1 MVPRSGGRLRS
12 VTLAGAMDDSELQFG
27 HFRLDLV
34 RRVLL
39 HDGIPVRLGPRA
51 TNLFL
56 VLVQRRGS
64 VVSKAEL
71 FDLVWPGLIVEENN
85 LQQHISALRKLFGPQ
100 AIATVPGRG
109 YLLTLSPDGEVS
121 TGHDRGRNPG
131 VVAGDAPAR
140 TTQLPGGAPLIGRN
154 AELSELRERVHK
166 HAVVTVVGPGGI
178 GKTRLALA
186 VAQTCHAEFG
196 DGVCLADLS
205 VLTDSGQAT
214 AAVAQA
220 LGIVLPLEPAAIGR
234 HAQTIAAALRG
245 RELLLVLDNCEHVL
259 DAVATLVDVLRE
271 RAPDARVLATSQE
284 PLHVAGEQ
292 VFRLAPLDLPS
303 LMGTADVAHDAEAAI
318 QSGAVQLFLARAQAV
333 DRRFF
338 PTPDVLPTVVDIC
351 RRLDGLPLAIELA
364 AARLPLLGV
373 HGLQQRLDERLGVL
387 GSQRGRG
394 PRRQQTI
401 RAALTWS
408 HALLNRDEQIVWR
421 RLGVFS
427 GGFSLDL
434 AQQVLVDADFAS
446 ESVLDHLGALID
458 KSLLIAESGDDSR
471 FPRYR
476 LLEPA
481 RAFAL
486 AQLEQANELD
496 ALRLRHAKA
505 MGEVLQSYDDLVNH
519 ERRFDVV
526 VGRMA
531 ADLDNLRAAMRW
543 LADLVAPQSAI
554 AAVDLRVVRL
564 LAITLAAHGDW
575 LWSEVDS
582 FGEGLRFCRLARGC
596 LGDDVPV
603 ALSARLR
610 LAHQLLA
617 RTRLRP
623 AAEWAVDAPLAL
635 KGFREV
641 GDRVGLYRALCALGG
656 APRAVVGDDESIAL
670 LQEAERLESPDWSPV
685 LRRRRQAA
693 LEWCHDQAGRDE
705 ACREAGL
712 RSVALAR
719 EAGGV
724 GEIAALGNLADTE
737 FALGLVDEAIKSCQ
751 RAIVVATDLRRPE
764 EAFNAFQHVV
774 PALLERGS
782 VAEAEAAIRQGRNL
796 LVRSLGSASGM
807 LMPLAL
813 LTLNRGDGRLAL
825 QLVGC
830 ADRARSDEGLDL
842 HSPERRIREA
852 IVVGMRSVLSEAQIS
867 ALLESGALWNADQG
881 FAVGGL
887 G

>member
-1 MVPRSGGRLRS
+1 
-12 VTLAGAMDDSELQFG
+12 MDDFELQFG
-27 HFRLDLV
+27 RFRLDLS

-39 HDGIPVRLGPRA
+39 HDGAPVRLGPRA
-51 TNLFL
+51 TDLLLAL
-56 VLVQRRGS
+56 VRRRGS
-64 VVSKAEL
+64 AVSKAEL
-71 FDLVWPGLIVEENN
+71 FDIVWPGLVVEENN

-109 YLLTLSPDGEVS
+109 YLFSLAPDGEPP
-121 TGHDRGRNPG
+121 TGHDRAREPG
-131 VVAGDAPAR
+131 TSDDDVATR
-140 TTQLPGGAPLIGRN
+140 TTPVPVGAALIGRD
-154 AELSELRERVHK
+154 AELTELRERVRM

-186 VAQTCHAEFG
+186 IAQACGADFG
-196 DGVCLADLS
+196 DGVCVADLS
-205 VLTDSGQAT
+205 VVNDEGQAM

-220 LGIVLPLEPAAIGR
+220 LGIVLPVASPAAGDS
-234 HAQTIAAALRG
+234 AGTIATALRR

-259 DAVATLVDVLRE
+259 DSVAALVDALRQ
-271 RAPDARVLATSQE
+271 RALRARVLATSQE
-284 PLHVAGEQ
+284 PLHVADEQ
-292 VFRLAPLDLPS
+292 VFRLAPLDVPPPIDAAEV
-303 LMGTADVAHDAEAAI
+303 TDDAVAAMR
-318 QSGAVQLFLARAQAV
+318 SGAVQLFVARARAA
-333 DRRFF
+333 DRRFS
-338 PTPDVLPTVVDIC
+338 PTPDVLPAVVDIC

-387 GSQRGRG
+387 GARRGRG
-394 PRRQQTI
+394 PSRQQTI

-408 HALLNRDEQIVWR
+408 HALLKRDEQIVWR
-421 RLGVFS
+421 RLAVFS

-434 AQQVLVDADFAS
+434 AHRVLVDADLAA

-458 KSLLIAESGDDSR
+458 KSLLVVEANEDPR
-471 FPRYR
+471 RPRYR

-486 AQLEQANELD
+486 AQLEQADELD
-496 ALRLRHAKA
+496 MLRLRHAKA
-505 MGEVLQSYDDLVNH
+505 LGELLQAYDEVVVH

-526 VGRMA
+526 VRRMA

-543 LADLVAPQSAI
+543 LADLIAHPSATGSVDPRVA
-554 AAVDLRVVRL
+554 RL
-564 LAITLAAHGDW
+564 LAITLAAYGDW

-582 FGEGLRFCRLARGC
+582 FGEGLRFCRLARDC
-596 LGDDVPV
+596 LAEDVPV
-603 ALSARLR
+603 ALDARLR

-623 AAEWAVDAPLAL
+623 VSEWAVDAPLAL
-635 KGFREV
+635 KGFRQI

-656 APRAVVGDDESIAL
+656 APRAVVGDAESIAL
-670 LQEAERLESPDWSPV
+670 LREAEQLEAPEWSPV

-693 LEWCHDQAGRDE
+693 LEWCHDQGERDE

-712 RSVALAR
+712 RSVALAH

-737 FALGLVDEAIKSCQ
+737 FALGLVDDAIKSCR
-751 RAIVVATDLRRPE
+751 RAILMATELRRPE
-764 EAFNAFQHVV
+764 EAFNAFQHMV
-774 PALLERGS
+774 PALLDQGRLT
-782 VAEAEAAIRQGRNL
+782 EAEAAIRQGREL
-796 LVRSLGSASGM
+796 LVRSLGSAIGM
-807 LMPLAL
+807 LMPLAM
-813 LTLNRGDGRLAL
+813 LTLKRGDHHLAL

-830 ADRARSDEGLDL
+830 ADQARTDERLDM

-852 IVVGMRSVLSEAQIS
+852 IMAVMRPRLPEAEVS
-867 ALLESGALWNADQG
+867 ALLASGALWDANHG
-881 FAVGGL
+881 FAAGGL

>member
-1 MVPRSGGRLRS
+1 MV
-12 VTLAGAMDDSELQFG
+12 DSELQFG
-27 HFRLDLV
+27 RFRLDLA

-39 HDGIPVRLGPRA
+39 HDGVPVRLGPRA
-51 TNLFL
+51 TDLLL
-56 VLVQRRGS
+56 VLVQRRGA
-64 VVSKAEL
+64 VVSKTEL
-71 FDLVWPGLIVEENN
+71 FDLVWPGLVVEENN

-109 YLLTLSPDGEVS
+109 YLFALSPDGDS
-121 TGHDRGRNPG
+121 G
-131 VVAGDAPAR
+131 VVRDDAPAR
-140 TTQLPGGAPLIGRN
+140 TTQVPVGAPLIGRD
-154 AELSELRERVHK
+154 AEVSALCERVHR

-186 VAQTCHAEFG
+186 VAQTCHADFA
-196 DGVCLADLS
+196 DGVCVADLS
-205 VLTDSGQAT
+205 VLTDGEQAM

-220 LGIVLPLEPAAIGR
+220 LGIVLPLEPAPVGR
-234 HAQTIAAALRG
+234 HAQTMAVALRA

-271 RAPDARVLATSQE
+271 RAPQARVLATSQE
-284 PLHVAGEQ
+284 PLHVADEQ
-292 VFRLAPLDLPS
+292 VFRLAPLDVPLS
-303 LMGTADVAHDAEAAI
+303 GGTAAADPADA
-318 QSGAVQLFLARAQAV
+318 GAVQLFVARAQAV
-333 DRRFF
+333 DRHFSL
-338 PTPDVLPTVVDIC
+338 TSDVLPAVIDIC

-373 HGLQQRLDERLGVL
+373 QGLQQRLDERLGVL
-387 GSQRGRG
+387 GARPGRG
-394 PRRQQTI
+394 PLRQQTI

-421 RLGVFS
+421 RLGVFA

-434 AQQVLVDADFAS
+434 AHRVLVDVDFAP

-458 KSLLIAESGDDSR
+458 KSLLMAEAGGDPR
-471 FPRYR
+471 CPRYR

-486 AQLEQANELD
+486 TQLEQANELD
-496 ALRLRHAKA
+496 TLRLRHAKA
-505 MGEVLQSYDDLVNH
+505 LGDFLKSYDERVVH

-531 ADLDNLRAAMRW
+531 GELDNLRAAMRW
-543 LADLVAPQSAI
+543 LADLIAHPSAT
-554 AAVDLRVVRL
+554 AAVDRSAVRL
-564 LAITLAAHGDW
+564 LAITLAAYGDW

-582 FGEGLRFCRLARGC
+582 FGEGLRFCRLAREC
-596 LGDDVPV
+596 LDDDVPV

-610 LAHQLLA
+610 LSHQLLA

-635 KGFREV
+635 QGFREV

-670 LQEAERLESPDWSPV
+670 LHEAEQLEASEWSPV

-693 LEWCHDQAGRDE
+693 LEWCHDQGGRDE

-712 RSVALAR
+712 RSVALAH

-737 FALGLVDEAIKSCQ
+737 FALDLADDAIKSCR
-751 RAIVVATDLRRPE
+751 RAIAVATALQRPE
-764 EAFNAFQHVV
+764 EAFNAFQHMV
-774 PALLERGS
+774 PALLERGNLD
-782 VAEAEAAIRQGRNL
+782 EAETAIRQGRDL

-807 LMPLAL
+807 LMPLA
-813 LTLNRGDGRLAL
+813 
-825 QLVGC
+825 
-830 ADRARSDEGLDL
+830 
-842 HSPERRIREA
+842 
-852 IVVGMRSVLSEAQIS
+852 
-867 ALLESGALWNADQG
+867 
-881 FAVGGL
+881 
-887 G
+887 

>member
-1 MVPRSGGRLRS
+1 
-12 VTLAGAMDDSELQFG
+12 
-27 HFRLDLV
+27 
-34 RRVLL
+34 
-39 HDGIPVRLGPRA
+39 
-51 TNLFL
+51 
-56 VLVQRRGS
+56 
-64 VVSKAEL
+64 
-71 FDLVWPGLIVEENN
+71 
-85 LQQHISALRKLFGPQ
+85 
-100 AIATVPGRG
+100 
-109 YLLTLSPDGEVS
+109 
-121 TGHDRGRNPG
+121 
-131 VVAGDAPAR
+131 
-140 TTQLPGGAPLIGRN
+140 
-154 AELSELRERVHK
+154 
-166 HAVVTVVGPGGI
+166 
-178 GKTRLALA
+178 
-186 VAQTCHAEFG
+186 
-196 DGVCLADLS
+196 
-205 VLTDSGQAT
+205 
-214 AAVAQA
+214 
-220 LGIVLPLEPAAIGR
+220 
-234 HAQTIAAALRG
+234 
-245 RELLLVLDNCEHVL
+245 
-259 DAVATLVDVLRE
+259 
-271 RAPDARVLATSQE
+271 
-284 PLHVAGEQ
+284 
-292 VFRLAPLDLPS
+292 
-303 LMGTADVAHDAEAAI
+303 
-318 QSGAVQLFLARAQAV
+318 
-333 DRRFF
+333 
-338 PTPDVLPTVVDIC
+338 
-351 RRLDGLPLAIELA
+351 
-364 AARLPLLGV
+364 
-373 HGLQQRLDERLGVL
+373 
-387 GSQRGRG
+387 
-394 PRRQQTI
+394 
-401 RAALTWS
+401 
-408 HALLNRDEQIVWR
+408 
-421 RLGVFS
+421 
-427 GGFSLDL
+427 
-434 AQQVLVDADFAS
+434 
-446 ESVLDHLGALID
+446 
-458 KSLLIAESGDDSR
+458 
-471 FPRYR
+471 
-476 LLEPA
+476 
-481 RAFAL
+481 
-486 AQLEQANELD
+486 
-496 ALRLRHAKA
+496 
-505 MGEVLQSYDDLVNH
+505 
-519 ERRFDVV
+519 
-526 VGRMA
+526 
-531 ADLDNLRAAMRW
+531 
-543 LADLVAPQSAI
+543 
-554 AAVDLRVVRL
+554 
-564 LAITLAAHGDW
+564 
-575 LWSEVDS
+575 
-582 FGEGLRFCRLARGC
+582 
-596 LGDDVPV
+596 VPV

>member
-1 MVPRSGGRLRS
+1 
-12 VTLAGAMDDSELQFG
+12 MDDSELQFG
-27 HFRLDLV
+27 RFRLDRT

-39 HDGIPVRLGPRA
+39 HDGVPVRLGPRA
-51 TNLFL
+51 TDLLL
-56 VLVQRRGS
+56 VLVQRRGA

-71 FDLVWPGLIVEENN
+71 FDLVWPRLVVEENN

-109 YLLTLSPDGEVS
+109 YLFTLSPDGERS
-121 TGHDRGRNPG
+121 TGHDRGRDDG
-131 VVAGDAPAR
+131 RAR
-140 TTQLPGGAPLIGRN
+140 TAPVPAGAPLIGRN
-154 AELSELRERVHK
+154 AELSELRERVHM

-186 VAQTCHAEFG
+186 VAQICNADFA
-196 DGVCLADLS
+196 DGVYVADLS
-205 VLTDSGQAT
+205 VLTDGGQAM

-220 LGIVLPLEPAAIGR
+220 LGIVLPLEPAAEPGTFGR

-259 DAVATLVDVLRE
+259 DPVAALVDVLRQ
-271 RAPDARVLATSQE
+271 RAPLARVLATSQE
-284 PLHVAGEQ
+284 PLHVADEQ
-292 VFRLAPLDLPS
+292 VFRLAPLGVPS
-303 LMGTADVAHDAEAAI
+303 AMDRADDIDHAEAAI

-333 DRRFF
+333 DRFF
-338 PTPDVLPTVVDIC
+338 APTPDVLPAVVDIC

-373 HGLQQRLDERLGVL
+373 HGLQQRLDERLGAL
-387 GSQRGRG
+387 GAQRGRG

-401 RAALTWS
+401 RAALLWS
-408 HALLNRDEQIVWR
+408 HGLLNRDEQIIWR

-434 AQQVLVDADFAS
+434 AHRVLVDTDLAPGA
-446 ESVLDHLGALID
+446 VLDHLGALID
-458 KSLLIAESGDDSR
+458 KSLLMTETGHDPR
-471 FPRYR
+471 YPRYR

-486 AQLEQANELD
+486 AQLEQADELD
-496 ALRLRHAKA
+496 TLRLRHAKA
-505 MGEVLQSYDDLVNH
+505 LGELLHSYDDLVVH

-526 VGRMA
+526 VARMA
-531 ADLDNLRAAMRW
+531 AELDNLRAAMRW
-543 LADLVAPQSAI
+543 LSDVIARPSAT
-554 AAVDLRVVRL
+554 ASVDPHVTRL
-564 LAITLAAHGDW
+564 QAITLAAYGDW

-603 ALSARLR
+603 ALGARLR

-623 AAEWAVDAPLAL
+623 AAEWAIDAPLAL

-670 LQEAERLESPDWSPV
+670 LHEAEQLEAPDWSPV

-693 LEWCHDQAGRDE
+693 LEWCHDQGGRDE

-712 RSVALAR
+712 RSVALAQ

-724 GEIAALGNLADTE
+724 GEVAALGNLADTE
-737 FALGLVDEAIKSCQ
+737 FALGLVDDAIQSCR
-751 RAIVVATDLRRPE
+751 RAIAVATELHRPE
-764 EAFNAFQHVV
+764 EAFNAFQHMV
-774 PALLERGS
+774 PALLERGDL
-782 VAEAEAAIRQGRNL
+782 AEAEAAIRQGRDL
-796 LVRSLGSASGM
+796 LVRGLGSASGM

-813 LTLNRGDGRLAL
+813 LALKRGDGRLAL

-842 HSPERRIREA
+842 HSPERRIRETLLA
-852 IVVGMRSVLSEAQIS
+852 GMRSVLSEAQIS
-867 ALLESGALWNADQG
+867 TLVASGALWDTDRG
-881 FAVGGL
+881 FAAGGF

>member
-1 MVPRSGGRLRS
+1 
-12 VTLAGAMDDSELQFG
+12 MDDSELQFG
-27 HFRLDLV
+27 LQFGHYRLDLA

-39 HDGIPVRLGPRA
+39 HDGVPVRLGPRA
-51 TNLFL
+51 TDLL
-56 VLVQRRGS
+56 LMLVQRGGS

-71 FDLVWPGLIVEENN
+71 FDLVWPGRVVEENN

-109 YLLTLSPDGEVS
+109 YLFTLKPDGELS
-121 TGHDRGRNPG
+121 TGHDRGRDPG
-131 VVAGDAPAR
+131 VLACDAAARATQVPA
-140 TTQLPGGAPLIGRN
+140 GAPLIGRN
-154 AELSELRERVHK
+154 VELAELCERVHR

-186 VAQTCHAEFG
+186 VAQACHADFG
-196 DGVCLADLS
+196 DGVCVADLS
-205 VLTDSGQAT
+205 VVSDGRQVM

-220 LGIVLPLEPAAIGR
+220 LGIVLPLEPAAVAR
-234 HAQTIAAALRG
+234 VAQTMAAALRG
-245 RELLLVLDNCEHVL
+245 RALLLVLDNCEQVL
-259 DAVATLVDVLRE
+259 DAVAALVDILRE
-271 RAPDARVLATSQE
+271 RTPDVRVLATSQE
-284 PLHVAGEQ
+284 PLHVTDEQ
-292 VFRLAPLDLPS
+292 VFRLDPLDLPAPVD
-303 LMGTADVAHDAEAAI
+303 TADVACGAEVAI
-318 QSGAVQLFLARAQAV
+318 QSGAVQLFVARAQAA
-333 DRRFF
+333 DRRFA

-387 GSQRGRG
+387 GSRPGRG
-394 PRRQQTI
+394 PWRQQTM

-408 HALLNRDEQIVWR
+408 HALLNRHEQIVWR

-434 AQQVLVDADFAS
+434 AHRVLVDADFSPEA
-446 ESVLDHLGALID
+446 VLDHLGALID
-458 KSLLIAESGDDSR
+458 KSLLIAEAGGDARS
-471 FPRYR
+471 PRYR

-486 AQLEQANELD
+486 AQLEQADELD

-505 MGEVLQSYDDLVNH
+505 MGEALQSYDDRVVF
-519 ERRFDVV
+519 EKRFDVV
-526 VGRMA
+526 VGLMA
-531 ADLDNLRAAMRW
+531 AELDNLRAAMRW
-543 LADLVAPQSAI
+543 LADLI
-554 AAVDLRVVRL
+554 ARPAHPPATATVDPRAVRL
-564 LAITLAAHGDW
+564 LVITLAAYADW

-623 AAEWAVDAPLAL
+623 AAEWAADAPLAL
-635 KGFREV
+635 KAFREL

-656 APRAVVGDDESIAL
+656 APRAVVGDDESMAL
-670 LQEAERLESPDWSPV
+670 LQEAEQLEAPEWSPV

-693 LEWCHDQAGRDE
+693 LEWCHDQGGRDE

-712 RSVALAR
+712 RSVALAH

-737 FALGLVDEAIKSCQ
+737 FALGLVDDAIQSCR
-751 RAIVVATDLRRPE
+751 RAIVVATELRRPE
-764 EAFNAFQHVV
+764 EAFNAFQHMV

-782 VAEAEAAIRQGRNL
+782 LAEAEAAIRQGREL

-813 LTLNRGDGRLAL
+813 LALNRGDGRLAL

-842 HSPERRIREA
+842 HSPERRIRESVLA
-852 IVVGMRSVLSEAQIS
+852 GMRPVLSEAQIS
-867 ALLESGALWNADQG
+867 ALLASGALWHADRG
-881 FAVGGL
+881 FAAGGL